1 MADWTERYRP
11 STLSEVRGNDKARDA
26 FAEWAR
32 SWDDHREAVIL
43 HGSPGVGKTSAA
55 HALAN
60 DMGWE
65 TVELNA
71 SDQRTADVIERFA
84 GRAARNATLGGSA
97 AGGGATGGDTASR
110 QLVILDEADNIHGNY
125 DRGGASAITK
135 LVKESGQPIVLI
147 ANEFYDISRGLRN
160 ACRDVEFR
168 DVSARSIVPVLRDVC
183 RKEGIEF
190 ESDALQR
197 IAERNRGDL
206 RGAINDLQAACE
218 GRSSIAVEDV
228 VTADRDKAM
237 GIFPFLDAAL
247 KEESAEETLRSA
259 YAVDETPD
267 DLTKWIEDNVLDVYD
282 AAEATRAYDFLA
294 NADVWLGR
302 VRASQN
308 YSYWRYATDNAAAG
322 VAAARDGTKG
332 GWTRYGRPQFWPSSD
347 ATADEVVG
355 KIAETSGCSVATARR
370 EVLPFL
376 SAVTHHCKPR
386 ELTVA
391 MAAAYDLDEAGV
403 AFVTGSG
410 ESTNKVE
417 SIVEDARERR
427 EERMEDHADGA
438 FAGGAGRDGDAASAN
453 DGGAAGTGDDTDR
466 DGGERGAGSDV
477 DEPTDD
483 EGSAD
488 GEVDEDDGSDDG
500 QSGLSDF
507 V

>member
-1 MADWTERYRP
+1 MADWTEKYRP

-26 FAEWAR
+26 FADWAR
-32 SWDDHREAVIL
+32 SWDGHREAVVL

-97 AGGGATGGDTASR
+97 AGGGAAGGDTASR

-147 ANEFYDISRGLRN
+147 ANDYYDMARGLRN
-160 ACRDVEFR
+160 ATQEIEFR

-206 RGAINDLQAACE
+206 RGAVNDLQAATE
-218 GRSSIAVEDV
+218 GRDSIAVEDV
-228 VTADRDKAM
+228 VTGDRDKAL
-237 GIFPFLDAAL
+237 GLFPFLDAVL
-247 KEESAEETLRSA
+247 KEESAQEALQSA

-267 DLTKWIEDNVLDVYD
+267 DLTKWIENNVLDVYD
-282 AAEATRAYDFLA
+282 PGEALRAYDFLA

-302 VRASQN
+302 VRATQN
-308 YSYWRYATDNAAAG
+308 YTYWRYATDNAAAG
-322 VAAARDGTKG
+322 VAAARDGGKG
-332 GWTRYGRPQFWPSSD
+332 GWTRYGRPQFWSSSD

-355 KIAETSGCSVATARR
+355 RIAAASGCSIATARR

-376 SAVTHHCKPR
+376 EAVTHHCKPR

-417 SIVEDARERR
+417 SVVADAQALRD
-427 EERMEDHADGA
+427 ERMEDHAEGA
-438 FAGGAGRDGDAASAN
+438 FAGGRQAAADSGDGAGPAEDADAAEAEAAGDGGPSESAGDAGDADGDDA
-453 DGGAAGTGDDTDR
+453 
-466 DGGERGAGSDV
+466 E
-477 DEPTDD
+477 
-483 EGSAD
+483 
-488 GEVDEDDGSDDG
+488 DDG

>member
-1 MADWTERYRP
+1 MADWTETYRP
-11 STLSEVRGNDKARDA
+11 RTLSEVRGNDKARDA
-26 FAEWAR
+26 FEQWAR
-32 SWDDHREAVIL
+32 SWDDHREAVVL

-60 DMGWE
+60 DMDWE

-97 AGGGATGGDTASR
+97 AGGGAAGDDTASR

-147 ANEFYDISRGLRN
+147 ANDYYDMSRGLRN
-160 ACRDVEFR
+160 ATQEIEFR
-168 DVSARSIVPVLRDVC
+168 DVSARSIVPVLRDIC
-183 RKEGIEF
+183 RKEEIEF
-190 ESDALQR
+190 ESDALTE

-206 RGAINDLQAACE
+206 RGAVNDLQAATE
-218 GRSSIAVEDV
+218 GRSAITVDDV
-228 VTADRDKAM
+228 VTGDRDKAL
-237 GIFPFLDAAL
+237 GLFPFLDAVL
-247 KEESAEETLRSA
+247 KEESAEEALQSA

-267 DLTKWIEDNVLDVYD
+267 DLTKWIENNVLDVYD
-282 AAEATRAYDFLA
+282 AREAVQAYDFLA

-302 VRASQN
+302 VRATQN

-322 VAAARDGTKG
+322 VAAARDETKS
-332 GWTRYGRPQFWPSSD
+332 GWTRYGRPQFWSSSD

-355 KIAETSGCSVATARR
+355 RIAEASGCSVATARR

-376 SAVTHHCKPR
+376 ETITHHCKPR
-386 ELTVA
+386 DLTVA

-417 SIVEDARERR
+417 SIVEDAQTLRDD
-427 EERMEDHADGA
+427 RMEDNTGGVFAASDNGRGGEPVDERGDGT
-438 FAGGAGRDGDAASAN
+438 AGGDGGDADA
-453 DGGAAGTGDDTDR
+453 GDDR
-466 DGGERGAGSDV
+466 SKAGSGDGTDTV
-477 DEPTDD
+477 DT
-483 EGSAD
+483 D
-488 GEVDEDDGSDDG
+488 GEESDDDG
-500 QSGLSDF
+500 QAGLGDF
-507 V
+507 L